1 MKSGIKRGKQ
11 EFFPIFP
18 CLDFE
23 FVSDFGI
30 RISNFLFEDLFER
43 GLSMRNSRNIF
54 QGGKGVSAVI
64 YVAKNKSNR
73 ILRS

>member
-43 GLSMRNSRNIF
+43 GL
-54 QGGKGVSAVI
+54 VSQPFLPAL
-64 YVAKNKSNR
+64 
-73 ILRS
+73 LRR